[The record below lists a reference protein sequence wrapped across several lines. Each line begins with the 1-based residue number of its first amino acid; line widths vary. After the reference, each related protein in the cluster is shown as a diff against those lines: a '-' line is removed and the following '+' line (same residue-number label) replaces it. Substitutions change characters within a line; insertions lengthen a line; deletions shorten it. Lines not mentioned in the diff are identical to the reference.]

1 MKTHQNKFN
10 KIITIDKANLSELTD
25 KYMFYCLVLDEL
37 AFLKYYKKSNE
48 PISSSAL
55 QKRVFGKMSFG
66 LMNTPIAQLDIWLV
80 DMQFMKLLSIS
91 FSRDHSQL
99 IINNLTENGEIAYQ
113 NQTYHQIYA
122 NLVAAK
128 RSRILTVVTI
138 VLSFISLV
146 VAVISLIM
154 SLSCK

>member
-1 MKTHQNKFN
+1 MKTHQNKFC
-10 KIITIDKANLSELTD
+10 KIITLDKANLSEITD

-37 AFLKYYKKSNE
+37 SFLKYYERSTE
-48 PISSSAL
+48 PISSAAL
-55 QKRVFGKMSFG
+55 QKRVFRKMSYG

-91 FSRDHSQL
+91 FSKDHSQL
-99 IINNLTENGEIAYQ
+99 IVNNLTAQGEAAYQ
-113 NQTYHQIYA
+113 NQTYHQIYT

-138 VLSFISLV
+138 VISFISLV
-146 VAVISLIM
+146 VAVLSLIM